1 MIGPIIQQSTWRGLV
16 NSVKV
21 GDLVRMKTH
30 ETGLVGIVVGLHPRQ
45 SKPMGM
51 QIGIKWF
58 KGSGKTDWEPE
69 SWLEVVSESR

>member
-1 MIGPIIQQSTWRGLV
+1 M

-30 ETGLVGIVVGLHPRQ
+30 ETGLVGIVLERHPGVPRNGDPQ
-45 SKPMGM
+45 RTP

-58 KGSGKTDWEPE
+58 GGSGKIDWEPE
-69 SWLEVVSESR
+69 AWLEVVSESR

>member
-1 MIGPIIQQSTWRGLV
+1 MNDR
-16 NSVKV
+16 VKK

-30 ETGLVGIVVGLHPRQ
+30 ETGLIGIVIERLPRNPEAIPA
-45 SKPMGM
+45 SAS

-69 SWLEVVSESR
+69 SWLEVISENR

>member
-1 MIGPIIQQSTWRGLV
+1 M

-30 ETGLVGIVVGLHPRQ
+30 ETGLVGIVVDRDYHR
-45 SKPMGM
+45 SSI

-58 KGSGKTDWEPE
+58 KGSGKVDWEPE

>member
-1 MIGPIIQQSTWRGLV
+1 M
-16 NSVKV
+16 KV

-30 ETGLVGIVVGLHPRQ
+30 ETGLVGIVVDRDYHH
-45 SKPMGM
+45 SSI

>member
-1 MIGPIIQQSTWRGLV
+1 MMGIKT
-16 NSVKV
+16 

-30 ETGLVGIVVGLHPRQ
+30 ETGLVGIVVGRYPKYTDTG
-45 SKPMGM
+45 SI